1 MSGDNGLIASGEVVY
16 FSRCYPTTE
25 GGGGCRR
32 TAQLADVL
40 KDTGFRFVSVRDY
53 YSGKYKGVPDFQEY
67 LKSGDIPQW
76 YMSKW
81 RPGRRDDVAFMYYVS
96 WLWGNE
102 IAKSGS
108 LKLALVDD
116 PIYFF
121 PLVRQLALR
130 GVPVVALSQ
139 NIETLS
145 RSQLIEEYQR
155 ELLGY
160 ELAVLSLCA
169 LVVTIS
175 REETVLLKNLGV
187 DTLFLPYYP
196 VKDIR
201 ERMLSIREK
210 RKTTRK
216 EDFLLI
222 GTAHN
227 PPTMKGM
234 EEIIRQWSSVHNT
247 YGGARLYV
255 AGYGSEPLKDLCDGK
270 DVVFK
275 GTLSDGELDRILMHI
290 KACIVYQED
299 GSGALTKISE
309 FLLADI
315 PVIANSHAARTYYDV
330 PGVIEFARINDLGTA
345 LNTVYSKEMKAQ
357 APVPPD
363 ASSLTERIND
373 LLGPEGAAKAASI
386 KEAAE
391 AMPLAGMPSA
401 CLAASAS
408 QAMLRKVAQVELEA
422 VEAHRD
428 ALLNSLSWRVTV
440 PLRYIAKFFMKNNGN
455 R

>member
-1 MSGDNGLIASGEVVY
+1 ME
-16 FSRCYPTTE
+16 
-25 GGGGCRR
+25 
-32 TAQLADVL
+32 LA
-40 KDTGFRFVSVRDY
+40 R
-53 YSGKYKGVPDFQEY
+53 KGVP
-67 LKSGDIPQW
+67 I
-76 YMSKW
+76 
-81 RPGRRDDVAFMYYVS
+81 
-96 WLWGNE
+96 
-102 IAKSGS
+102 IA
-108 LKLALVDD
+108 LC
-116 PIYFF
+116 
-121 PLVRQLALR
+121 
-130 GVPVVALSQ
+130 Q
-139 NIETLS
+139 NIESLS
-145 RSQLIEEYQR
+145 RSQLIEKNQG
-155 ELLGY
+155 ELLSY
-160 ELAVLSLCA
+160 ELSVLSLCS

-187 DTLFLPYYP
+187 DTLYLPYYP

-210 RKTTRK
+210 RKATGK

-234 EEIIRQWSSVHNT
+234 EEIIRQWSSVNKT

-299 GSGALTKISE
+299 GSGALTKICE

-330 PGVIEFARINDLGTA
+330 PGVIDFARINDLGTA
-345 LNTVYSKEMKAQ
+345 LNTVYSTEMKVQ

-363 ASSLTERIND
+363 ASSLTGRIND
-373 LLGPEGAAKAASI
+373 LLGTEGTAKAARI
-386 KEAAE
+386 REVAE
-391 AMPLAGMPSA
+391 TLPPAGAP
-401 CLAASAS
+401 AASPDAS
-408 QAMLRKVAQVELEA
+408 ISQELLRKAAQFDVLQVELDELKTYQN
-422 VEAHRD
+422 EM
-428 ALLNSLSWRVTV
+428 LNSLSWRITSL
-440 PLRYIAKFFMKNNGN
+440 LRYIAKFFMKG
-455 R
+455 